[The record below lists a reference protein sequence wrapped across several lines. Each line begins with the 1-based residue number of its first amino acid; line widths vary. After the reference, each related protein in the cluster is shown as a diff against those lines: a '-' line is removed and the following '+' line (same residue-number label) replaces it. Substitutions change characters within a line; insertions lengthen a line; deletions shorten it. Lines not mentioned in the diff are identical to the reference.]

1 MYELIFALKHIHLS
15 KRGKRVGGG
24 GAKYQTIIYLHRI
37 KIYGVSAFNA
47 SKS

>member
-24 GAKYQTIIYLHRI
+24 GGG
-37 KIYGVSAFNA
+37 KIPNDNLLT
-47 SKS
+47 

>member
-24 GAKYQTIIYLHRI
+24 GGQNTKR
-37 KIYGVSAFNA
+37 
-47 SKS
+47 